1 MPQLPLER
9 RDPRSRPARRP
20 AEHPRPCC
28 RPSAS
33 SEWIR
38 DALRRRPARDRG
50 RLVRAGAACCRSSPT
65 RAELVAFAKTLPGL
79 FVSVLVPNLKGAERA
94 HRRRGRPAARAA
106 VGEPCAQPRQPAQ
119 DARRGGRR
127 GRPDP
132 RRARRRRLED
142 ADRRRHRHRLRL
154 HDPGRGRSRPRCCA
168 ACRRCSTPAPTAS
181 ASPTPSA
188 TPTRRAVRD
197 AVRAGA
203 AASPASA
210 SGAATSTTRAASRSP
225 TSTPR
230 CETGVARFDASL
242 AGIGGCPHAP
252 GASGNASS
260 EDLAFML
267 ASMGID
273 DRHRH
278 RRAARAARQG
288 RRLARAAR
296 RCTAR
301 SGAPACRRPSLATAT
316 PVAA

>member
-1 MPQLPLER
+1 MQQFPPRVVIREVGLRDGLQSIQTVLPTER
-9 RDPRSRPARRP
+9 KI
-20 AEHPRPCC
+20 
-28 RPSAS
+28 
-33 SEWIR
+33 EWIR
-38 DALRRRPARDRG
+38 GAYAAGQREIEVGSFVPAHLLPQLAD
-50 RLVRAGAACCRSSPT
+50 T
-65 RAELVAFAKTLPGL
+65 AELVAFAKTLPGL
-79 FVSVLVPNLKGAERA
+79 LGLGAGAQPQGRRA
-94 HRRRGRPAARAA
+94 RHRRRGRPAAGAA
-106 VGEPCAQPRQPAQ
+106 VREPRAQPRQPAQ
-119 DARRGGRR
+119 DARRSDRR
-127 GRPDP
+127 VRPDP

-142 ADRRRHRHRLRL
+142 AARGRHRHRLRL
-154 HDPGRGRSRPRCCA
+154 HDPGRGRDEPRCCA
-168 ACRRCSTPAPTAS
+168 ACRACSTPAPTAS

-188 TPTRRAVRD
+188 TPARPRCASCSSRRA
-197 AVRAGA
+197 G
-203 AASPASA
+203 SPASA
-210 SGAATSTTRAASRSP
+210 SGAATSTTRAASPSP

-230 CETGVARFDASL
+230 SRPASPASTPRL

-278 RRAARAARQG
+278 RQAARAARQG

-301 SGAPACRRPSLATAT
+301 SGAPACPRPTPSVTAT